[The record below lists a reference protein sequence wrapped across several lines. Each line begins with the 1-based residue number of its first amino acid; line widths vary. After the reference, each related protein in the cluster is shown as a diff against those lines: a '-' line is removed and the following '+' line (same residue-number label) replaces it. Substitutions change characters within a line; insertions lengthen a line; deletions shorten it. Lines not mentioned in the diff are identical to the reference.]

1 MAPEITLLQTISE
14 MTSLPFHPAVSNP
27 SQDKAGDDVMQA
39 LDRVFDLTRE
49 DRNIIESYNE
59 MTVEEQTRFLSMV
72 AKLLQR
78 GFVGTETYD
87 IGGRPLSTLVES
99 RIAEP
104 GLRNLPPHRKL
115 DLRA

>member
-1 MAPEITLLQTISE
+1 MSQITTIQTISE
-14 MTSLPFHPAVSNP
+14 MTSSSLHSTVSDVVP
-27 SQDKAGDDVMQA
+27 DKSGYDVMQA
-39 LDRVFDLTRE
+39 VDRVFNLTRE

-59 MTVEEQTRFLSMV
+59 MTVEEQTRFLGMI

-78 GFVGTETYD
+78 GFVGMETYD
-87 IGGRPLSTLVES
+87 IGGRPMETFVES

-104 GLRNLPPHRKL
+104 DLHNYPPYRSL